1 MEERSYTS
9 PSLIF
14 EQKEDPGR
22 IVETTFTLYGPIMDK
37 STDRSF
43 KRVGDSFR
51 RAEYVHSR

>member
-1 MEERSYTS
+1 MEKRSRIV
-9 PSLIF
+9 PSLIS
-14 EQKEDPGR
+14 EQKEEPGE
-22 IVETTFTLYGPIMDK
+22 IVEITFTLYGPIMDK